1 MPTKVAIIPA
11 RKGST
16 RLKDK
21 NIRLLGG
28 KPLIQWMVEAVL
40 DSNEFDD
47 VYVST
52 DSDKIFEVVK
62 HLAVKRHVRP
72 AQNATVKATAL
83 NAILDMMND
92 IPKYDIVAYFLP
104 TCPFLESK
112 YIKEGVSKLTDGV
125 DSIVSVSY
133 YEEPIQLAC
142 IKRGDDIIPV
152 FDNLTAG
159 LTNSKFIQKYV
170 KPNGGF
176 YMSHRNKLLEN
187 RNFFRGIVKGVLI
200 PNDILVDIDYEHD
213 LQMAEMM
220 YQNIISKKIDT

>member
-1 MPTKVAIIPA
+1 MTKVAVIPA
-11 RKGST
+11 RGGST

-21 NIRLLGG
+21 NVRLLGG
-28 KPLIQWMVEAVL
+28 KPLIRWMVEAVL
-40 DSNEFDD
+40 NSNEFDD

-52 DSDKIFEVVK
+52 DSDKIFDAVRD
-62 HLAVKRHVRP
+62 LPVKRHIRP
-72 AQNATVKATAL
+72 EQYATTRATVLTAMIDL
-83 NAILDMMND
+83 MND
-92 IPKYDIVAYFLP
+92 IPKYDVFAYFLP

-112 YIKEGVSKLTDGV
+112 YIKEGVSKLTEDI
-125 DSIVSVSY
+125 DSVVSVSY

-142 IKRGDDIIPV
+142 IKRGDSIIPI

-176 YMSHRNKLLEN
+176 YISHWDTLLEN
-187 RNFFRGIVKGVLI
+187 QNFFKGNVNGVLI

-213 LQMAEMM
+213 LQMAEIL
-220 YQNIISKKIDT
+220 YQNIISTRN

>member
-1 MPTKVAIIPA
+1 MTKVAVIPA
-11 RKGST
+11 RGGST

-21 NIRLLGG
+21 NIRELGG

-40 DSNEFDD
+40 NSQEFDD

-52 DSDKIFEVVK
+52 DSDKIFNAVK
-62 HLAVKRHVRP
+62 HLNVKRHVRP

-83 NAILDMMND
+83 NAMLDMMND
-92 IPKYDIVAYFLP
+92 IPKYDVFAYFLP

-112 YIKEGVSKLTDGV
+112 FIQQGVSKLTENV
-125 DSIVSVSY
+125 DSVVSVSY

-142 IKRGDDIIPV
+142 IKRGDDIIPI

-176 YMSHRNKLLEN
+176 YMSHWDKLAET
-187 RNFFRGIVKGVLI
+187 RNFFKGNVKGVLI
-200 PNDILVDIDYEHD
+200 PNELLVDIDYEHD
-213 LQMAEMM
+213 LKLANAMWLERAYRDEL
-220 YQNIISKKIDT
+220 Y